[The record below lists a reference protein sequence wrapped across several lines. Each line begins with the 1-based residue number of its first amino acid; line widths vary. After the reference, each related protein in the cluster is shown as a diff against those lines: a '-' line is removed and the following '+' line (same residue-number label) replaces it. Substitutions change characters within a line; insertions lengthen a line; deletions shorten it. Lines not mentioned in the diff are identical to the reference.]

1 MTRKRYV
8 LPLCLLCLLAGC
20 GALPGVSVE
29 TPVNATSAGT
39 DGPAATT
46 GAPTAGD
53 GGAASPTGTAGGSGD
68 ETATPTPTPEP
79 ADLTVEYVIR
89 PGAVPSEFQ
98 SVTVE
103 FEVVFAEQASDLD
116 RCIGTLLGSKY
127 EPTPT
132 ALPTPTGACQSQSG
146 LSVDLTGIDGTETL
160 GPFTVD
166 GRFDGAYALVVRDV
180 VPVFADGTAPT
191 AVYDTDFR
199 AHTQRGRGSG
209 RYGVEIGITDA
220 GGGVPWDYAVYERS
234 VDPNANATT
243 GTVTG
248 TPAGTATPGNA
259 TGAPTA
265 TPAGTATPPGTNT
278 PAGNGTVADG

>member
-20 GALPGVSVE
+20 AALPGISVD
-29 TPVNATSAGT
+29 TPENATSAGT
-39 DGPAATT
+39 AGPATT
-46 GAPTAGD
+46 AAPTAG
-53 GGAASPTGTAGGSGD
+53 GGTAAASPTGTAAG
-68 ETATPTPTPEP
+68 TPTPTPEP
-79 ADLTVEYVIR
+79 TDLTVEYAVR
-89 PGAVPSEFQ
+89 AGAIAPEFQ

-103 FEVVFAEQASDLD
+103 FEVVFAERASDLD

-132 ALPTPTGACQSQSG
+132 ALPTPAGGCQSESG

-180 VPVFADGTAPT
+180 VPVFEDGTAPT

-199 AHTQRGRGSG
+199 AHTQQTRGSG
-209 RYGVEIGITDA
+209 RYGVEIGITGA
-220 GGGVPWDYAVYERS
+220 GGDTPWDYAVYERA
-234 VDPNANATT
+234 VDPDANAST
-243 GTVTG
+243 GT
-248 TPAGTATPGNA
+248 GTATPGNA
-259 TGAPTA
+259 TGTGTA
-265 TPAGTATPPGTNT
+265 TPAGTST
-278 PAGNGTVADG
+278 PAGNDTTTESGGGTATGTSTETPS

>member
-103 FEVVFAEQASDLD
+103 FEVVFAERASDLD
-116 RCIGTLLGSKY
+116 RCIGPLLGSKY

-146 LSVDLTGIDGTETL
+146 LSVDLTEIEGTETL
-160 GPFTVD
+160 GSFTVD

-234 VDPNANATT
+234 VDPDANATT

>member
-1 MTRKRYV
+1 VTRKRYV
-8 LPLCLLCLLAGC
+8 LPICLLCLLAGC

-29 TPVNATSAGT
+29 TPANATSAGT
-39 DGPAATT
+39 DGPAAT

-53 GGAASPTGTAGGSGD
+53 GGAGASQTGTAGGAGGG
-68 ETATPTPTPEP
+68 TAAPTPTAEPE
-79 ADLTVEYVIR
+79 DLTVEYAVR
-89 PGAVPSEFQ
+89 PGAIASAFQ

-103 FEVVFAEQASDLD
+103 FEVVFAERASDLD

-191 AVYDTDFR
+191 AVYDTDFL
-199 AHTQRGRGSG
+199 AHAQRGRGSG

-220 GGGVPWDYAVYERS
+220 GGDVPWDYAVYERP
-234 VDPNANATT
+234 VDADANAST
-243 GTVTG
+243 GTATG
-248 TPAGTATPGNA
+248 TPGNATATPGNA
-259 TGAPTA
+259 TSAPTATSAGPA
-265 TPAGTATPPGTNT
+265 TPAGTGT
-278 PAGNGTVADG
+278 PAGNDTAT